1 MRRAACGVRQLAQA
15 QHLPCLVCC
24 GWELAQLEG
33 TLSGSWHRQPCV
45 SPDLRVLLSCC
56 PAASCLPR
64 SASFSRWATAP
75 RWTPRAAT
83 PAATHLRCA
92 FFRLSSALLCCA
104 LDAPETLPS
113 CARRACICWRAR
125 FRGCTSFLG
134 LPGHA
139 RPASSRAG
147 TNDGM
152 FCAVRPHH
160 GRLYPRRRHGAVQV
174 HRRTVPVQLGRP
186 LYREHLQRRLSC
198 ARSCRHVIWPRMSV
212 GED

>member
-1 MRRAACGVRQLAQA
+1 MAPWYKKWELCQRLTLLFALAGKGGKKKSLHLFPVDQVGAPGGGVRRAACGVRQLAQA

-139 RPASSRAG
+139 RPAS
-147 TNDGM
+147 
-152 FCAVRPHH
+152 
-160 GRLYPRRRHGAVQV
+160 
-174 HRRTVPVQLGRP
+174 
-186 LYREHLQRRLSC
+186 
-198 ARSCRHVIWPRMSV
+198 
-212 GED
+212 